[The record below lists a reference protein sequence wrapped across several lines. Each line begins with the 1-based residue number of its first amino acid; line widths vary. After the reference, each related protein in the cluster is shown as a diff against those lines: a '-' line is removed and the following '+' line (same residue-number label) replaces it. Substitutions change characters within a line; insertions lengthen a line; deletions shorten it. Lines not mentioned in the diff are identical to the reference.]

1 MNKLVFFALLISSL
15 NLFAETMTS
24 DELALTRLSAE
35 ITAAEDRG
43 DRKWLEG
50 ILAQELA
57 FRRANGVVV
66 GKERFLKDVKPRDSS
81 KTDIESIKLYG
92 KNRAVV
98 TCIVAM
104 KIDGQDAEFH
114 NVRMF
119 IREGKDWKLLGWA
132 NERLIKE

>member
-15 NLFAETMTS
+15 NLFAEPMTN
-24 DELALTRLSAE
+24 DELALTHLNAE

-50 ILAQELA
+50 ILAPELA

-81 KTDIESIKLYG
+81 KTDIESIKLYEESSCCNLYCG
-92 KNRAVV
+92 
-98 TCIVAM
+98 
-104 KIDGQDAEFH
+104 H
-114 NVRMF
+114 
-119 IREGKDWKLLGWA
+119 
-132 NERLIKE
+132 